1 MVLCPYSSTQFLFP
15 NSQDCSAGITH
26 CRRRIGG
33 YVHMEGHISHCP
45 PVSRAAQE
53 ADICHCALTWWYI
66 SINIDFYLC
75 NSLFPLQV
83 SYVLRALTHHT
94 HLDTRR
100 CTDHNTGS
108 SHYSILYAW
117 PSTCFRHVWC
127 CIYYCPPHNPDFT
140 DRCAFGIKLSCNLI
154 RAVRRNL
161 HFQYKMH

>member
-1 MVLCPYSSTQFLFP
+1 MMLCTYSLTQSLFP
-15 NSQDCSAGITH
+15 NSQYCSTCITH
-26 CRRRIGG
+26 CRRCIGG
-33 YVHMEGHISHCP
+33 YLHMEGHISYCP
-45 PVSRAAQE
+45 PVSRAAQGVV
-53 ADICHCALTWWYI
+53 IFQCALIWWYI
-66 SINIDFYLC
+66 SIKIDFYFH

-83 SYVLRALTHHT
+83 PYTSCALIYPT

-100 CTDHNTGS
+100 WTDHNTGS